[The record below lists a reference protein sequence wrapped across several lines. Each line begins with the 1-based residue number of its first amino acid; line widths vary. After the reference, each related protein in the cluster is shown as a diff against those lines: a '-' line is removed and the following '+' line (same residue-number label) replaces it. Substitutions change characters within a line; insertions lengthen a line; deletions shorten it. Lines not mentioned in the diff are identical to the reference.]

1 MEMGYACLA
10 EQLHRMGFLSTSQCT
25 VCDQDYV
32 LIKSHLGKCKGLQED
47 NSPGLYWEPKRKKMQ
62 MNPYAFGKKQQ
73 QLMM

>member
-47 NSPGLYWEPKRKKMQ
+47 NSPGLY
-62 MNPYAFGKKQQ
+62 
-73 QLMM
+73 